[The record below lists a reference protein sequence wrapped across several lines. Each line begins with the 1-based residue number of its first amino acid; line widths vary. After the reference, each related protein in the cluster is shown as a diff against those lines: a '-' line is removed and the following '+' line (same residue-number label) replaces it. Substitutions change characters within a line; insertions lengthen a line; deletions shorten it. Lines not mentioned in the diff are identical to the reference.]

1 MINLEEVAAGSV
13 VSRIRKDLEEAAD
26 KILELSKQ
34 VAKKNQELNALKDD
48 QASRE
53 AKWRVQVAT
62 VLNEQNKPKYANL
75 DAQNAAVTMALN
87 ADDDYAGHKIIQLD
101 TALEIEMLKA
111 QLIRLHEKRRDSR
124 TEAELL
130 VGLLKG

>member
-1 MINLEEVAAGSV
+1 MEELAAGTI
-13 VSRIRKDLEEAAD
+13 VSRIRKELEEAAD
-26 KILELSKQ
+26 EILEISK
-34 VAKKNQELNALKDD
+34 VLAHKNHELNALKDD

-87 ADDDYAGHKIIQLD
+87 ADDDYGDHKVLQLD
-101 TALEIEMLKA
+101 TALEIEMRKA

-130 VGLLKG
+130 VGLLKGE